1 MFGSVLVNRIVDF
14 VEFVGWLVVYVFLNS
29 VVVNVS
35 VILYVE
41 LVGGSGVFYIWFLEE
56 GLSWEILELFII
68 YVFFIFGL
76 YFVMVIVKN

>member
-76 YFVMVIVKN
+76 YFVTVIVKN